1 MKKKICILGSTGNI
15 GQLTLRIVEENKK
28 DFRVL
33 LISANKNHRLLLSQ
47 AKKFNPKYI
56 FSTNDHLIE
65 KINNFCKKKRITIIK
80 DIKLIN
86 KKDRFDISVCAIS
99 GMAGLVPTID
109 IIKYSKEIAIAN
121 KESIICGWKF
131 IKRKL
136 LKYNCKFIPLDSEHF
151 SIYNL
156 IQNKDK
162 KTISE
167 ICLTASGGP
176 FFGKKVNLKNITPS
190 QAIKHPKWKMG
201 KKISVDSA
209 NLMNKVLEVFEAS
222 LLFNLPLSKFSIMIH
237 PQSLIHSVVKYN
249 NGLSTMMYHY
259 NDMKIPIMNCLYK
272 NFDFNDY
279 LINKFSFSKNR
290 NLELFFFKVDPK
302 KNHAIKVLN
311 LAKKLNVNGYITIN
325 ALNELLV
332 EKFLE
337 KKISFS
343 DIIYKLQHIL
353 QSKIVKNYLKNNK
366 IKHINDVFKNYE
378 FCRSI
383 LN

>member
-28 DFRVL
+28 DFKVL

-290 NLELFFFKVDPK
+290 NLELFFYKVDPK

-343 DIIYKLQHIL
+343 DIIYKLHHIL

>member
-176 FFGKKVNLKNITPS
+176 FFGKKINLKNITPS

-290 NLELFFFKVDPK
+290 NLELFFYKVDPK

>member
-56 FSTNDHLIE
+56 FSTNDYLIE

-131 IKRKL
+131 IKREL

-176 FFGKKVNLKNITPS
+176 FFGKKINLKNITPS

-290 NLELFFFKVDPK
+290 NLELFFYKVDPK

-343 DIIYKLQHIL
+343 DIIYKLHHIL

>member
-109 IIKYSKEIAIAN
+109 IVKHSKEIAIAN

-176 FFGKKVNLKNITPS
+176 FFGKKINLKNITPS

-290 NLELFFFKVDPK
+290 NLELFFYKVDPK

>member
-109 IIKYSKEIAIAN
+109 IVKHSKEIAIAN

-131 IKRKL
+131 IKREL

-290 NLELFFFKVDPK
+290 NLELFFYKVDPK

-343 DIIYKLQHIL
+343 DIIYKLHHIL

>member
-56 FSTNDHLIE
+56 FSTNDYLIE

-109 IIKYSKEIAIAN
+109 IVKHSKEIAIAN

-131 IKRKL
+131 IKREL

-176 FFGKKVNLKNITPS
+176 FFGKKINLKNITPS

-290 NLELFFFKVDPK
+290 NLELFFYKVDPK

-343 DIIYKLQHIL
+343 DIIYKLHHIL

>member
-176 FFGKKVNLKNITPS
+176 FFGKKINLKNITPS

-290 NLELFFFKVDPK
+290 NLELFFYKVDPK

-343 DIIYKLQHIL
+343 DIIYKLHHIL

>member
-1 MKKKICILGSTGNI
+1 MKKKICILGSTGSI
-15 GQLTLRIVEENKK
+15 GQLTLKIVEENKK

-33 LISANKNHRLLLSQ
+33 LISANKNIKILLKQ

-56 FSTNDHLIE
+56 YSTNDYLIK
-65 KINNFCKKKRITIIK
+65 KISNFCKINKIK
-80 DIKLIN
+80 IVTDIKLVD
-86 KKDRFDISVCAIS
+86 KKDKFDISVCAIS
-99 GMAGLVPTID
+99 GIAGLVPTID
-109 IIKYSKEIAIAN
+109 IVKYSKEIAIAN
-121 KESIICGWKF
+121 KESIICGWQF
-131 IKRKL
+131 IKKEL
-136 LKYNCKFIPLDSEHF
+136 QKYNCKFLPLDSEHF

-162 KTISE
+162 KTINN

-176 FFGKKVNLKNITPS
+176 FFGKKINLKKITPA
-190 QAIKHPKWKMG
+190 QAVKHPKWRMG

-259 NDMKIPIMNCLYK
+259 NDMKIPIINCLYK
-272 NFDFNDY
+272 NLNSKDN
-279 LINKFSFSKNR
+279 LINKFSFNKNN
-290 NLELFFFKVDPK
+290 NLELFFYKVNPK

-311 LAKKLNVNGYITIN
+311 LAKKLNVNGYIMIN

-343 DIIYKLQHIL
+343 DIIYKLLDIL
-353 QSKIVKNYLKNNK
+353 QSKIVKNYLKNSK

-378 FCRSI
+378 FCRSV

>member
-56 FSTNDHLIE
+56 FLTNDYLIE

-109 IIKYSKEIAIAN
+109 IVKHSKEIAIAN

-176 FFGKKVNLKNITPS
+176 FFGKKINLKNITPS

-290 NLELFFFKVDPK
+290 NLELFFYKVDPK

-343 DIIYKLQHIL
+343 DIIYKLHHIL

>member
-109 IIKYSKEIAIAN
+109 IVKHSKEIAIAN

-131 IKRKL
+131 IKREL

-290 NLELFFFKVDPK
+290 NLELFFYKVDPK

>member
-109 IIKYSKEIAIAN
+109 IVKHSKEIAIAN

-290 NLELFFFKVDPK
+290 NLELFFYKVDPK

-343 DIIYKLQHIL
+343 DIIYKLHHIL

>member
-80 DIKLIN
+80 DIKFIN

-109 IIKYSKEIAIAN
+109 IVKHSKEIAIAN

-131 IKRKL
+131 IKREL

-290 NLELFFFKVDPK
+290 NLELFFYKVDPK

-343 DIIYKLQHIL
+343 DIIYKLHHIL

>member
-56 FSTNDHLIE
+56 FLTNDHLIE

-109 IIKYSKEIAIAN
+109 IVKHSKEIAIAN

-131 IKRKL
+131 IKREL

-176 FFGKKVNLKNITPS
+176 FFGKKINLKNITPS

-290 NLELFFFKVDPK
+290 NLELFFYKVDPK

-343 DIIYKLQHIL
+343 DIIYKLHHIL

>member
-56 FSTNDHLIE
+56 FLTNDYLIE
-65 KINNFCKKKRITIIK
+65 KINNFCKKKGITIIK

-109 IIKYSKEIAIAN
+109 IVKHSKEIAIAN

-131 IKRKL
+131 IKREL

-176 FFGKKVNLKNITPS
+176 FFGKKINLKNITPS

-290 NLELFFFKVDPK
+290 NLELFFYKVDPK

-343 DIIYKLQHIL
+343 DIIYKLHHIL

>member
-290 NLELFFFKVDPK
+290 NLELFFYKVDPK

>member
-28 DFRVL
+28 DFIVL

>member
-109 IIKYSKEIAIAN
+109 IVKHSKEIAIAN

-131 IKRKL
+131 IKREL

-176 FFGKKVNLKNITPS
+176 FFGKKINLKNITPS

-290 NLELFFFKVDPK
+290 NLELFFYKVDPK

-343 DIIYKLQHIL
+343 DIIYKLHHIL

>member
-109 IIKYSKEIAIAN
+109 IVKHSKEIAIAN

-176 FFGKKVNLKNITPS
+176 FFGKKINLKNITPS

-290 NLELFFFKVDPK
+290 NLELFFYKVDPK

-343 DIIYKLQHIL
+343 DIIYKLHHIL

>member
-290 NLELFFFKVDPK
+290 NLELFFYKVDPK
-302 KNHAIKVLN
+302 KNHAIKVLY

-343 DIIYKLQHIL
+343 DIIYKLHHIL

>member
-176 FFGKKVNLKNITPS
+176 FFGKKINLKNITPS

-290 NLELFFFKVDPK
+290 NLELFFYKVDPK

-311 LAKKLNVNGYITIN
+311 LAIKLNVNGYITIN

-343 DIIYKLQHIL
+343 DIIYKLHHIL

>member
-1 MKKKICILGSTGNI
+1 
-15 GQLTLRIVEENKK
+15 
-28 DFRVL
+28 
-33 LISANKNHRLLLSQ
+33 
-47 AKKFNPKYI
+47 
-56 FSTNDHLIE
+56 
-65 KINNFCKKKRITIIK
+65 
-80 DIKLIN
+80 
-86 KKDRFDISVCAIS
+86 
-99 GMAGLVPTID
+99 
-109 IIKYSKEIAIAN
+109 
-121 KESIICGWKF
+121 
-131 IKRKL
+131 
-136 LKYNCKFIPLDSEHF
+136 
-151 SIYNL
+151 
-156 IQNKDK
+156 
-162 KTISE
+162 
-167 ICLTASGGP
+167 
-176 FFGKKVNLKNITPS
+176 
-190 QAIKHPKWKMG
+190 
-201 KKISVDSA
+201 
-209 NLMNKVLEVFEAS
+209 
-222 LLFNLPLSKFSIMIH
+222 
-237 PQSLIHSVVKYN
+237 
-249 NGLSTMMYHY
+249 
-259 NDMKIPIMNCLYK
+259 MKIPIMNCLYK

-290 NLELFFFKVDPK
+290 NLELFFYKVDPK

>member
-290 NLELFFFKVDPK
+290 NLELFFYKVDPK

-343 DIIYKLQHIL
+343 DIIYKLHHIL

>member
-56 FSTNDHLIE
+56 FSTNDYLIE

-290 NLELFFFKVDPK
+290 NLELFFYKVDPK

-337 KKISFS
+337 KKISFY

>member
-56 FSTNDHLIE
+56 FSTNDYLIE

-109 IIKYSKEIAIAN
+109 IVKHSKEIAIAN

-131 IKRKL
+131 IKREL

-290 NLELFFFKVDPK
+290 NLELFFYKVDPK